1 MALSVSAL
9 TDELKNPKYVTLIDA
24 GSDQGIADMLN
35 ATDPTILVP
44 RGRVET
50 WEIIASTVRAEWEAL
65 TADAKQLYLTIVSA
79 GVVDTTDPQ
88 IRAILGG
95 LFPAGTTTRANLLAR
110 LTRPGSR
117 AEQLFG
123 AGAVISA
130 MDVAR
135 ALGRG

>member
-1 MALSVSAL
+1 MTFSVTALAQEL
-9 TDELKNPKYVTLIDA
+9 TNPKYAALIRA
-24 GSDQGIADMLN
+24 GSDQGIADLLN
-35 ATDPTILVP
+35 VIDPTIIVP

-50 WEIIASTVRAEWEAL
+50 WEILAATVRTEWDAL
-65 TADAKQLYLTIVSA
+65 SADAKQLYLTVISA

-95 LFPAGTTTRANLLAR
+95 LFPAGTTTRTNLVAR

-123 AGAVISA
+123 TGTVISSV
-130 MDVAR
+130 DVAR

>member
-1 MALSVSAL
+1 MALSVTAL
-9 TDELKNPKYVTLIDA
+9 VQELTNPKYAELIDA

-35 ATDPTILVP
+35 AVDPTIIVP

-50 WEIIASTVRAEWEAL
+50 WEILAATVRTEWEAL
-65 TADAKQLYLTIVSA
+65 TADAKQLYLTIISA

-88 IRAILGG
+88 IRAMLGS
-95 LFPAGTTTRANLLAR
+95 LFPAGTATRANLLAR

-123 AGAVISA
+123 TGTVISA
-130 MDVAR
+130 VDVAK
-135 ALGRG
+135 ALGRS